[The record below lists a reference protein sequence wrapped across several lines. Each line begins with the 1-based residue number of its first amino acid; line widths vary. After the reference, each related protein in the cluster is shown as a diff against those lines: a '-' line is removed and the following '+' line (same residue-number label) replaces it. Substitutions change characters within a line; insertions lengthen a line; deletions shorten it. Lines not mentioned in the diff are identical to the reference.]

1 MIRALNPKI
10 LTPED
15 PSYKAVEELRDVIE
29 EALKKGEIRNVAL
42 TGPFGSGKSSILL
55 TLRKNFNKFEY
66 LPISLATLKSEED
79 LKEKDDKVKTVPI
92 AGETTKGNAVKA
104 DDEETAKETENTNN
118 EIEKINRRIE
128 YSILQQLIY
137 REKITTVPNSRLR
150 RIVHISEEKLNCFSW
165 YAIGLI
171 FAIVIVFFP
180 DFIGTQSL
188 LKAIGLGKFISFLR
202 FCGFLYLLH
211 VIYLSV
217 KSFIRTYSNSKLN
230 KLNLKDMHIEIKE
243 ENSIFNKYLDEI
255 LYFFQVT
262 KYNVVIIEDLDRFG
276 TPDIFLKLRELNQLL
291 NESKVIDRNIV
302 FVYAVKD
309 DIFLDEERTKFFD
322 YITTVIP
329 VINPSNSKDKL
340 LEALKERGLK
350 EKEIDDGDLR
360 EIAFFIQDMRILTNI
375 ANEFQQYREKL
386 CTEKN
391 QNLNLT
397 KLLAMIVYKNY
408 HPKDFAMLHRRDGKV
423 FSCIKEKDTFVKGAL
438 VEFELKEKALEVEYQ
453 EYLKTKHLKEAEL
466 RLLYLYKLKNHCTSD
481 LRMFI
486 IKDNEYTLETIAE
499 NEELFNTLISSSS
512 INYRYTNYYND
523 NKRSS
528 RDVNLEEID
537 KTMQFKTRMALLKNG
552 DGEKEFEK
560 KRAKLRRTKLSV
572 HRYKLSTLI
581 RYYKQGNSETYKQ
594 IGLSE
599 MMDVFIRNGFI
610 DEEYYDYISFF
621 YEGMVSLA
629 DRELL
634 LSIKRDIAK
643 GYSYHID
650 KVENFVKE
658 LLPYMFETQAILNND
673 LLDFVALFHD
683 EYFDQMMYLLEKDNA
698 PLDFLAQYYHYGK
711 QQKLVYEHYIKWN
724 ERGSWI
730 NIESWKNDDE
740 KNTLIEGWLKYSK
753 KICKEARGWL
763 NNHYEFLTDR
773 FENIGKERCL
783 DLVIDSE
790 FKKLNDKNSEL
801 LKQSI
806 DNQAYEINS
815 HNLCL
820 ITNFICNDLHVE
832 EGNINLSRIRDT
844 KDTTFIKHI
853 ESNIEKTI
861 LHFSMDCKDETKASI
876 LFILNNEKINPND
889 KTDYLVGQNNLLD
902 DDNTIESEEM
912 KELAYSLFLINP
924 TWKNV
929 LSYYSNSNK
938 DESIL
943 IKYIEHFS
951 EKLGSQIIEEDNN
964 EYISLGIYLLVSN
977 RLAFSAYSSIIK
989 SFNGEFKGY
998 DGIKNL
1004 EQNRLDLLLSH
1015 NMLPFCDEN
1024 TDLLKGMGIYAD
1036 YLIKYHK
1043 QLLENISTSY
1053 ISDSKV
1059 AYKLLS
1065 SNVFTYEEKK
1075 KIISN
1080 TSIDIFTE
1088 TDRIA
1093 NLALEVIKNTDIKNI
1108 DKDTIIRVVG
1118 NSSIEA
1124 YKVYIISLL
1133 ILEYNYDESKII
1145 ELLNLLG
1152 GKYTDIAERTKR
1164 PVLEKTDWN
1173 VKLAEVLRHKGF
1185 ISSVKEGKE
1194 GIRIHPRKNVMD
1206 IM

>member
-1 MIRALNPKI
+1 MIRALNPKL

-15 PSYKAVEELRDVIE
+15 PSYKAVEELSDVIE
-29 EALKKGEIRNVAL
+29 EALKKGEIKNVAL
-42 TGPFGSGKSSILL
+42 TGPFGSGKSSILF
-55 TLRKNFNKFEY
+55 TLRKKYKQFEF

-79 LKEKDDKVKTVPI
+79 HKEKDDKVKVASIAIEPI
-92 AGETTKGNAVKA
+92 KGNTVKV
-104 DDEETAKETENTNN
+104 DEDETAKEAENTNN

-180 DFIGTQSL
+180 DFFGTQNL
-188 LKAIGLGKFISFLR
+188 LKAIGLGKFISFLK

-230 KLNLKDMHIEIKE
+230 KLNLKDMYIEIME

-276 TPDIFLKLRELNQLL
+276 TSDIFLKLRELNQLL
-291 NESKVIDRNIV
+291 NESKVVDRNIV
-302 FVYAVKD
+302 FIYAVKD
-309 DIFLDEERTKFFD
+309 DIFLNEDRTKFFD
-322 YITTVIP
+322 YIITVIP

-340 LEALKERGLK
+340 LKALKERGLK
-350 EKEIDDGDLR
+350 EKEIADGDLR
-360 EIAFFIQDMRILTNI
+360 DIAFFIQDMRILTNI

-408 HPKDFAMLHRRDGKV
+408 YPKDFAMLHRREGKV
-423 FSCIKEKDTFVKGAL
+423 YSCIKEKYAFVKGAL
-438 VEFELKEKALEVEYQ
+438 DEIELKEKALEGEYK
-453 EYLKTKHLKEAEL
+453 EYLKVRHLKEE
-466 RLLYLYKLKNHCTSD
+466 D
-481 LRMFI
+481 LRFLFLCKI
-486 IKDNEYTLETIAE
+486 NIRSKFKLIDILVDNSYYTIEQISKD
-499 NEELFNTLISSSS
+499 EELFNKLLFEKK
-512 INYRYTNYYND
+512 INYQYRD
-523 NKRSS
+523 NWGSIYKHS
-528 RDVNLEEID
+528 EEINWSDID
-537 KTMQFKTRMALLKNG
+537 KSSNYTPRLKILRKS
-552 DGEKEFEK
+552 EEEFEK
-560 KRAKLRRTKLSV
+560 KRARLNRAKLSI

-581 RYYKQGNSETYKQ
+581 RYYKQGDSETYKQ
-594 IGLSE
+594 VGLSE
-599 MMDVFIRNGFI
+599 MMDVFIRRGFI

-621 YEGMVSLA
+621 YEGMVSLS
-629 DRELL
+629 DRDLL
-634 LSIKRDIAK
+634 LSIKRDIPK
-643 GYSYHID
+643 EYSYHID

-658 LLPYMFETQAILNND
+658 LLPYMFETKAILNND
-673 LLDFVALFHD
+673 LLDYIALSHD
-683 EYFDQMMYLLEKDNA
+683 EYFNQMMYILEIDNA

-711 QQKLVYEHYIKWN
+711 EKKLVYEHYIKWN

-753 KICKEARGWL
+753 NICEEARTWL
-763 NNHYEFLTDR
+763 NNHYEFLTER
-773 FENIGKERCL
+773 FENIGKNRCL
-783 DLVIDSE
+783 DLVVDSE
-790 FKKLNDKNSEL
+790 FKKLNDNNLEL
-801 LKQSI
+801 LKQST

-820 ITNFICNDLHVE
+820 ITNFICNESHVE
-832 EGNINLSRIRDT
+832 KGNLNLSRIRDA
-844 KDTTFIKHI
+844 KDATFIKHI
-853 ESNIEKTI
+853 ESNIDKAI
-861 LHFSMDCKDETKASI
+861 SHFSMDCKDETKESI
-876 LFILNNEKINPND
+876 IFILNNEIISSNVKVE
-889 KTDYLVGQNNLLD
+889 YLTGQKNLLD
-902 DDNTIESEEM
+902 DDNTIDAEEM

-929 LSYYSNSNK
+929 LSFYSNNRDK
-938 DESIL
+938 SIL

-951 EKLGSQIIEEDNN
+951 EKLSGQIIEEDNN
-964 EYISLGIYLLVSN
+964 EYISLRTYLLGTN
-977 RLAFSAYSSIIK
+977 RLAISVYSSIIK

-998 DGIKNL
+998 TELKDL
-1004 EQNRLDLLLSH
+1004 EQDRLSLLLSH
-1015 NMLPFCDEN
+1015 NMLPFCEEN
-1024 TDLLKGMGIYAD
+1024 TNLLKGTDIYAD

-1043 QLLENISTSY
+1043 LLLENISASY
-1053 ISDSKV
+1053 IYDGGV
-1059 AYKLLS
+1059 VYRLLS
-1065 SNVFTYEEKK
+1065 SDVFNFEEKK
-1075 KIISN
+1075 KIISC
-1080 TSIDIFTE
+1080 TSKEMLTE
-1088 TDRIA
+1088 SEKVA
-1093 NLALEVIKNTDIKNI
+1093 NLVLEVIKNTDLKDI
-1108 DKDTIIRVVG
+1108 DEGVVIEIID
-1118 NSSIEA
+1118 SASFMA

-1133 ILEYNYDESKII
+1133 ILKYNYDESKIT

-1173 VKLAEVLRHKGF
+1173 VKLVKVLRNNGF
-1185 ISSVKEGKE
+1185 ISSVKEEKD

-1206 IM
+1206 IML

>member
-1 MIRALNPKI
+1 MIKSLNPRL
-10 LTPED
+10 LTPKE
-15 PSYKAVEELRDVIE
+15 PSYKAVKELSDVIE
-29 EALKKGEIRNVAL
+29 EALKEGEIKNIAL

-55 TLRKNFNKFEY
+55 TLRKKFNKFEY
-66 LPISLATLKSEED
+66 LPISLATLK
-79 LKEKDDKVKTVPI
+79 
-92 AGETTKGNAVKA
+92 AN
-104 DDEETAKETENTNN
+104 DEENPPKKTDE
-118 EIEKINRRIE
+118 EIEKLNRRIE

-137 REKITTVPNSRLR
+137 REKTSTVQNSRFK
-150 RIVHISEEKLNCFSW
+150 RIIHIDEN
-165 YAIGLI
+165 
-171 FAIVIVFFP
+171 
-180 DFIGTQSL
+180 T
-188 LKAIGLGKFISFLR
+188 LGKISLNSILFFISFLIAFEPKWLR
-202 FCGFLYLLH
+202 VESIYNALNLGRYNIGFDCIAILYMLAILY
-211 VIYLSV
+211 VVVEYFV
-217 KSFIRTYSNSKLN
+217 KSYGNSKLN
-230 KLNLKDMHIEIKE
+230 KLNLKDGVIEIKE
-243 ENSIFNKYLDEI
+243 ETSIFNNHLDEI

-291 NESKVIDRNIV
+291 NESKVVDRNIV
-302 FVYAVKD
+302 FIYAVKD

-360 EIAFFIQDMRILTNI
+360 EISFFIQDMRILTNI

-408 HPKDFAMLHRRDGKV
+408 HPKDFAMLHRREGKV
-423 FSCIKEKDTFVKGAL
+423 YNCIKEKPNFSKGVL
-438 VEFELKEKALEVEYQ
+438 DEIELKEKALEVEYQ
-453 EYLKTKHLKEAEL
+453 EYLKIKHLKETDL
-466 RLLYLYKLKNHCTSD
+466 RLLYLYKLKNRCTSD

-486 IKDNEYTLETIAE
+486 IKDKEYSIETIAE
-499 NEELFNTLISSSS
+499 NEDIFNALISTSR
-512 INYRYTNYYND
+512 IEYTFTNYNYN
-523 NKRSS
+523 NR
-528 RDVNLEEID
+528 RDSKNID
-537 KTMQFKTRMALLKNG
+537 LRNIDQTMEFKTRMTLLK

-560 KRAKLRRTKLSV
+560 KRARLRRTKLSV

-599 MMDVFIRNGFI
+599 MMDVFIRRGYI

-643 GYSYHID
+643 EYSYHID
-650 KVENFVKE
+650 KVDNFVKE

-673 LLDFVALFHD
+673 LLDFVAIFHD
-683 EYFDQMMYLLEKDNA
+683 EYFDQMMYILEKDNA

-711 QQKLVYEHYIKWN
+711 EQKLVYEHYIKWN
-724 ERGSWI
+724 ETGSWN

-740 KNTLIEGWLKYSK
+740 RNTLIEGWLKYSK

-763 NNHYEFLTDR
+763 NYHYEFLTER
-773 FENIGKERCL
+773 FENIGKDRCL
-783 DLVIDSE
+783 DLVVDSE
-790 FKKLNDKNSEL
+790 FKKLNNNHPEL
-801 LKQSI
+801 LRHSI
-806 DNQAYEINS
+806 DNQAYEINN

-832 EGNINLSRIRDT
+832 EGNINLSRIRNT

-853 ESNIEKTI
+853 ESNIDKAI
-861 LHFSMDCKDETKASI
+861 LHFSMDCKDETKESI
-876 LFILNNEKINPND
+876 LFILNNEIISSNVKV
-889 KTDYLVGQNNLLD
+889 DYLTGQKNLLD
-902 DDNTIESEEM
+902 NDNTIEAEEM

-1004 EQNRLDLLLSH
+1004 EQDRLDLLLSH

-1043 QLLENISTSY
+1043 QLLGNISASY
-1053 ISDSKV
+1053 ISDNKV
-1059 AYKLLS
+1059 AYRLLS
-1065 SNVFTYEEKK
+1065 SNVFTSEEKK

-1088 TDRIA
+1088 SDRIA

-1108 DKDTIIRVVG
+1108 DEDTVIGLVE

-1133 ILEYNYDESKII
+1133 ILEYNYDESKVI

-1185 ISSVKEGKE
+1185 ISSVKEGKD

-1206 IM
+1206 IK

>member
-1 MIRALNPKI
+1 MIKSLNPKL
-10 LTPED
+10 LTPEN
-15 PSYKAVEELRDVIE
+15 PSYKAVEELSDVIE
-29 EALKKGEIRNVAL
+29 EALKEGEIKNVAL

-79 LKEKDDKVKTVPI
+79 LIQEKDKAKTSPETGNPEEDTEKVNKI
-92 AGETTKGNAVKA
+92 
-104 DDEETAKETENTNN
+104 
-118 EIEKINRRIE
+118 EIINRRIE

-137 REKITTVPNSRLR
+137 REKMTTVPNSRLR
-150 RIVHISEEKLNCFSW
+150 RIIHISDEKLSCYSW
-165 YAIGLI
+165 YTIGLLL
-171 FAIVIVFFP
+171 AVLIVLFP
-180 DFIGTQSL
+180 DFYGTQSF
-188 LKAIGLGKFISFLR
+188 LKAIGIGRFISFLK
-202 FCGFLYLLH
+202 FCGFLYILH

-217 KSFIRTYSNSKLN
+217 KSFVRTYSNSKLN
-230 KLNLKDMHIEIKE
+230 KLNLKDMYIEIKE

-276 TPDIFLKLRELNQLL
+276 TSDIFLKLRELNQLL
-291 NESKVIDRNIV
+291 NESKVVNRNIV
-302 FVYAVKD
+302 FIYAVKD

-350 EKEIDDGDLR
+350 EKEIDDVDLR

-453 EYLKTKHLKEAEL
+453 EYLKTRHLKEADL

-486 IKDNEYTLETIAE
+486 IKNNEYTLETIAE
-499 NEELFNTLISSSS
+499 DEELFNTLISSSRVE
-512 INYRYTNYYND
+512 YTFTNYSYNNRRNSKNVD
-523 NKRSS
+523 
-528 RDVNLEEID
+528 LEDID
-537 KTMQFKTRMALLKNG
+537 KTMQFKTRMALLK
-552 DGEKEFEK
+552 DGEKEFDK
-560 KRAKLRRTKLSV
+560 KRARLRKAKLSV
-572 HRYKLSTLI
+572 HRFKLSALI
-581 RYYKQGNSETYKQ
+581 RNYKQGNSETYKQ

-599 MMDVFIRNGFI
+599 MMDVFIRRGFI

-643 GYSYHID
+643 EYSYHID

-763 NNHYEFLTDR
+763 NNHYEFLTER
-773 FENIGKERCL
+773 FENIGKNRCL
-783 DLVIDSE
+783 DLVVDSE
-790 FKKLNDKNSEL
+790 FKKLNNNNPEL
-801 LKQSI
+801 LRQSI
-806 DNQAYEINS
+806 DNHAYEINS
-815 HNLCL
+815 NNLCL
-820 ITNFICNDLHVE
+820 IVNFFCNDSQIE
-832 EGNINLSRIRDT
+832 ERSLNLSRIRNT
-844 KDTTFIKHI
+844 KNNTFVKHI
-853 ESNIEKTI
+853 ESNIDKAI
-861 LHFSMDCKDETKASI
+861 LHFSMDCKDEAKDSI
-876 LFILNNEKINPND
+876 LFILNNEKINFND
-889 KTDYLVGQNNLLD
+889 KADYLARQKNLLD
-902 DDNTIESEEM
+902 NDNTIVTEKM
-912 KELAYSLFLINP
+912 KELAYSLLLINP

-929 LSYYSNSNK
+929 LSYYSNNSK
-938 DESIL
+938 DENIL

-951 EKLGSQIIEEDNN
+951 EKLGSQIIEEENN
-964 EYISLGIYLLVSN
+964 EYISLRIYLLGSN
-977 RLAFSAYSSIIK
+977 RLTISAYSSIIE

-998 DGIKNL
+998 GELKDL
-1004 EQNRLDLLLSH
+1004 EQDRLNLLLSH
-1015 NMLPFCDEN
+1015 NMLPFCEEN
-1024 TDLLKGMGIYAD
+1024 ADILKETDIYAD

-1043 QLLENISTSY
+1043 QLLESISTSL
-1053 ISDSKV
+1053 IPNSKV
-1059 AYKLLS
+1059 AYKLLT

-1075 KIISN
+1075 KIISCI
-1080 TSIDIFTE
+1080 SINIFTE
-1088 TDRIA
+1088 SDKVA
-1093 NLALEVIKNTDIKNI
+1093 NLALVVIKNTDLKEINENTVIRIIKNA
-1108 DKDTIIRVVG
+1108 
-1118 NSSIEA
+1118 SIEP

-1133 ILEYNYDESKII
+1133 ILEYNYDESKIT

-1164 PVLEKTDWN
+1164 PLLDKKKWN
-1173 VKLAEVLRHKGF
+1173 IILAEVLKNKGF
-1185 ISSVKEGKE
+1185 ISSVKEEKD

>member
-1 MIRALNPKI
+1 MIKSLNPRI
-10 LTPED
+10 LTPEE
-15 PSYKAVEELRDVIE
+15 PSYKAVKELSGVIE
-29 EALKKGEIRNVAL
+29 EALKEGEIKNIAL

-55 TLRKNFNKFEY
+55 TLRKKFNKFEY
-66 LPISLATLKSEED
+66 LPISLATLK
-79 LKEKDDKVKTVPI
+79 
-92 AGETTKGNAVKA
+92 A
-104 DDEETAKETENTNN
+104 DEEENPPKKTYE
-118 EIEKINRRIE
+118 EIEKLNRRIE

-137 REKITTVPNSRLR
+137 REKTSTVQNSRFK
-150 RIVHISEEKLNCFSW
+150 RIIHIDEK
-165 YAIGLI
+165 
-171 FAIVIVFFP
+171 
-180 DFIGTQSL
+180 T
-188 LKAIGLGKFISFLR
+188 LGKISLNSILFFISFLIAFEPKWLR
-202 FCGFLYLLH
+202 VESIYNALNWGRYNIGFDCIAILYMLAILY
-211 VIYLSV
+211 VVVEYFV
-217 KSFIRTYSNSKLN
+217 KSYGNSKLN
-230 KLNLKDMHIEIKE
+230 KLNLKDGVIEIKE
-243 ENSIFNKYLDEI
+243 ETSIFNNHLDEI

-291 NESKVIDRNIV
+291 NESKVVDRNIV
-302 FVYAVKD
+302 FIYAVKD

-322 YITTVIP
+322 YIITVIP
-329 VINPSNSKDKL
+329 VINPSNSKDILKA
-340 LEALKERGLK
+340 ALKERGLEDNVIK
-350 EKEIDDGDLR
+350 DGDLR
-360 EIAFFIQDMRILTNI
+360 DMAFFIQDMRILTNI

-408 HPKDFAMLHRRDGKV
+408 HPKDFAMLHRREGKV
-423 FSCIKEKDTFVKGAL
+423 YKCIKEKPKFAKGAL
-438 VEFELKEKALEVEYQ
+438 DEIELKEQALELEYQ
-453 EYLKTKHLKEAEL
+453 EYLKIKHLKETDL
-466 RLLYLYKLKNHCTSD
+466 RLLYLYKLKNRCTSD

-486 IKDNEYTLETIAE
+486 IKDKEYSIETIAE
-499 NEELFNTLISSSS
+499 NEDIFNTLISTSR
-512 INYRYTNYYND
+512 IEYTFTNYNYN
-523 NKRSS
+523 NR
-528 RDVNLEEID
+528 RDSKNID
-537 KTMQFKTRMALLKNG
+537 LRNIDQTMEFKTRMTLLK

-560 KRAKLRRTKLSV
+560 KRARLRRTKLSV

-599 MMDVFIRNGFI
+599 MMDVFIRRGYI

-629 DRELL
+629 DRELS

-643 GYSYHID
+643 EYSYHID
-650 KVENFVKE
+650 KVDNFVKE

-683 EYFDQMMYLLEKDNA
+683 EYFDQMMYILEKDNA

-711 QQKLVYEHYIKWN
+711 EQKLVYEHYIKWN
-724 ERGSWI
+724 ETGSWN

-740 KNTLIEGWLKYSK
+740 RNTLIEGWLKYSK

-763 NNHYEFLTDR
+763 NYHYEFLTER
-773 FENIGKERCL
+773 FENIGKDRCL
-783 DLVIDSE
+783 DLVVDSE
-790 FKKLNDKNSEL
+790 FKKLNDNNQEL
-801 LKQSI
+801 LKQAI

-820 ITNFICNDLHVE
+820 ITNFICNDLHVK
-832 EGNINLSRIRDT
+832 EGNINLSRIRNT
-844 KDTTFIKHI
+844 KDTMFIKHI
-853 ESNIEKTI
+853 ESNIDKAI
-861 LHFSMDCKDETKASI
+861 LHFSMDCKDETKESI
-876 LFILNNEKINPND
+876 LFILNNEIISSNVKV
-889 KTDYLVGQNNLLD
+889 DYLTGQKNLLD
-902 DDNTIESEEM
+902 NDNTIEAEEM

-1004 EQNRLDLLLSH
+1004 EQDRLDLLLSH

-1036 YLIKYHK
+1036 YLLKYHK
-1043 QLLENISTSY
+1043 QLLGNISASY
-1053 ISDSKV
+1053 ISDNKV
-1059 AYKLLS
+1059 AYRLLS
-1065 SNVFTYEEKK
+1065 SNVFTSEEKK

-1088 TDRIA
+1088 SDRIA

-1108 DKDTIIRVVG
+1108 DEDTVIGLVE

-1145 ELLNLLG
+1145 ELLNFLG

-1185 ISSVKEGKE
+1185 ISSVKDGKD

-1206 IM
+1206 IK